1 MFRVL
6 RPKST
11 LLTSKVALN
20 LRTVA
25 TMPSPHPVIL
35 CGKTEAIGAVVIEN
49 LKPEFEGAEA
59 SASFRYLVLT
69 SA

>member
-6 RPKST
+6 RPKPT
-11 LLTSKVALN
+11 LLTSKVALS

-49 LKPEFEGAEA
+49 LKPEFEGAEV
-59 SASFRYLVLT
+59 SASVRCLILT

>member
-6 RPKST
+6 RPKPT
-11 LLTSKVALN
+11 LLTSKVALS

-49 LKPEFEGAEA
+49 LKPELEGAEV
-59 SASFRYLVLT
+59 SAPLRCLVLT

>member
-1 MFRVL
+1 MLIVL
-6 RPKST
+6 RPKPT
-11 LLTSKVALN
+11 LLTSKVAPN

-49 LKPEFEGAEA
+49 LKPELEGAEV
-59 SASFRYLVLT
+59 SAPLRCLVLT